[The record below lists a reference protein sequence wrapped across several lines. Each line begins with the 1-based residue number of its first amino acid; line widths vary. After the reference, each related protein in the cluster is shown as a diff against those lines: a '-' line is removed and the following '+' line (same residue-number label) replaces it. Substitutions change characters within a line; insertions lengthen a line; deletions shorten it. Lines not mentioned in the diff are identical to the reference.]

1 MSLLN
6 DQSSVVI
13 VGAGLAGWRLAEALR
28 TESFTGTITIVG
40 DETHLPYDRPPLSK
54 QVLSGKWDL
63 TRTTLVRDDSP
74 VAQGVTWRLG
84 ARAVEF
90 DAREREVT
98 LDDGTVLHATHVAI
112 ATGSRARPMPYR
124 AADTLHSIRSRDD
137 LERLLVDLES
147 VETQR
152 PWVVIGAGFLGA
164 EVATSLKTRGVAS
177 IVIEVAHAPLEGVV
191 GALAA
196 SWLRSLPEDYGVALR
211 TDEKIRDVEWRS
223 EVLTVS
229 LEGGEDIEAAGVVVC
244 VGSQLDLA
252 WLEGSGLELDGGV
265 VVDEHLQASANVAA
279 LGDVARFTWPGPL
292 GPESLRLEHWEVAV
306 FHAAQ
311 LARYWTQGVGP
322 ERAMVPYF
330 WSDQYG
336 KKIQMLGHPRPDDEV
351 TLVHGD
357 LASKQWLA
365 LYARDEIVTGLL
377 ALSSPRSLMLAKVV
391 LDEVTSRDHAVE
403 RAPWRA

>member
-1 MSLLN
+1 MSLLS
-6 DQSSVVI
+6 DESSVVI

-28 TESFTGTITIVG
+28 GESFTGTITIVG
-40 DETHLPYDRPPLSK
+40 DEPHLPYDRPPLSK
-54 QVLSGKWDL
+54 QVLSGKWDVA
-63 TRTTLVRDDSP
+63 RTTLVRDDSS

-84 ARAVEF
+84 ARAVAL
-90 DAREREVT
+90 DIVARDVT
-98 LDDGTVLHATHVAI
+98 LDDGTVLHATHVAL
-112 ATGSRARPMPYR
+112 ATGSRARTMPYR
-124 AADTLHSIRSRDD
+124 AADALHTIRSRDD
-137 LERLLVDLES
+137 LERLLADLEA
-147 VETQR
+147 TDTNR

-164 EVATSLKTRGVAS
+164 EVATALKTRGVAS
-177 IVIEVAHAPLEGVV
+177 VVLEVARAPLEGVV

-196 SWLRSLPEDYGVALR
+196 SWLRSLPEDFGVTLR
-211 TDEKIRDVEWRS
+211 TDVKVRDVEWRS

-229 LEGGEDIEAAGVVVC
+229 LESGEDIEAAGVVVC
-244 VGSQLDLA
+244 VGSQLDLT
-252 WLEGSGLELDGGV
+252 WLEDSGLELDGGV

-292 GPESLRLEHWEVAV
+292 GPELLRVEHWEVAI

-322 ERAMVPYF
+322 ERVMVPYF

-336 KKIQMLGHPRPDDEV
+336 KKIQMLGHPRLDDEV

-391 LDEVTSRDHAVE
+391 LDEVTSRDHALE
-403 RAPWRA
+403 QAPWLA